1 MKDGDKFDPD
11 EVRPGDVFNYTARG
25 QLSNNSLVY
34 VGLGPVRRNGAKV
47 LVFQRGNSYLVG
59 FKGNS
64 IDLDFLLF
72 DAKATAKLNGS
83 TQRNTNTNTN
93 QGEQTMSKSILSTS
107 RTIDLNIAA
116 ILREDANTVDVQFIN
131 DDSSYTYVTN
141 LKLEVGD
148 YVAVPNKSCTG
159 FNVGKVTA
167 VHDDLN
173 IPPNSDMLFKWVA
186 AKLDLT
192 EHLANMERNREI
204 EQAVADAYQTNARR
218 SMRAA
223 IMANVDG
230 ETAARLQAV
239 LGGSATLASPEV

>member
-1 MKDGDKFDPD
+1 MKDGDKFDPS
-11 EVRPGDVFNYTARG
+11 EVRHGDVFTHSEGVTLTYVSVSAVKREG
-25 QLSNNSLVY
+25 QV
-34 VGLGPVRRNGAKV
+34 VF
-47 LVFQRGNSYLVG
+47 VFQRPNSHLVS
-59 FKGNS
+59 FRELS
-64 IDLDFLLF
+64 EDLKLLVF
-72 DAKATAKLNGS
+72 NEKATKARKPS
-83 TQRNTNTNTN
+83 TQRNTN

-116 ILREDANTVDVQFIN
+116 ILREDANTVEVEFNLN
-131 DDSSYTYVTN
+131 DGTFTYVTN
-141 LKLEVGD
+141 LKLEAGD
-148 YVAVPNKSCTG
+148 YVVVPNKNYTG
-159 FNVGKVTA
+159 FQVGKVTA

-239 LGGSATLASPEV
+239 LGGRATLAATEV

>member
-1 MKDGDKFDPD
+1 
-11 EVRPGDVFNYTARG
+11 
-25 QLSNNSLVY
+25 
-34 VGLGPVRRNGAKV
+34 
-47 LVFQRGNSYLVG
+47 
-59 FKGNS
+59 
-64 IDLDFLLF
+64 
-72 DAKATAKLNGS
+72 
-83 TQRNTNTNTN
+83 
-93 QGEQTMSKSILSTS
+93 MSKSILSTS

-116 ILREDANTVDVQFIN
+116 ILREDANTVEVEFNLN
-131 DDSSYTYVTN
+131 DGTFTYVTN
-141 LKLEVGD
+141 LKLEAGD
-148 YVAVPNKSCTG
+148 YVVVPNKNYTG
-159 FNVGKVTA
+159 FQVGKVTA

-239 LGGSATLASPEV
+239 LGGRATLAATEV

>member
-1 MKDGDKFDPD
+1 MKDGDKFDPS
-11 EVRPGDVFNYTARG
+11 EVRHGDVFTYGERDT
-25 QLSNNSLVY
+25 LTY
-34 VGLGPVRRNGAKV
+34 VGVSAVKRDGQVV
-47 LVFQRGNSYLVG
+47 FVFQRPNSHLVS
-59 FKGNS
+59 FR
-64 IDLDFLLF
+64 
-72 DAKATAKLNGS
+72 KLNEDLKLLVFDEDATTALKSS
-83 TQRNTNTNTN
+83 THYTAN

-116 ILREDANTVDVQFIN
+116 ILREDANTVDVQFSN

-148 YVAVPNKSCTG
+148 YVAVPNKSCTD

-239 LGGSATLASPEV
+239 LGGSATLAAPEV

>member
-1 MKDGDKFDPD
+1 MKDGDKFDPS
-11 EVRPGDVFNYTARG
+11 EARHGDVFTYGSPSKYLFTYLTRSAIRREG
-25 QLSNNSLVY
+25 QDVF
-34 VGLGPVRRNGAKV
+34 
-47 LVFQRGNSYLVG
+47 VFQRPNSQLVS
-59 FKGNS
+59 FREFNE
-64 IDLDFLLF
+64 DLKLLVF
-72 DAKATAKLNGS
+72 NEEATKACKPSAH
-83 TQRNTNTNTN
+83 RNTTN

-116 ILREDANTVDVQFIN
+116 ILREDANTVDVQFSN
-131 DDSSYTYVTN
+131 GDSSYTYVTN

-239 LGGSATLASPEV
+239 LGGSATLAAPGV

>member
-1 MKDGDKFDPD
+1 MKDGGKFDPD
-11 EVRPGDVFNYTARG
+11 EVRPGDVFNYTIKGR
-25 QLSNNSLVY
+25 LSAASLVY
-34 VGLGPVRRNGAKV
+34 VGLGPIRRNGAEV
-47 LVFQRGNSYLVG
+47 LVFQRGNSYLAG
-59 FKGNS
+59 FRGNS

-83 TQRNTNTNTN
+83 TQRNTNTN

-116 ILREDANTVDVQFIN
+116 ILREDANTVDVQFSN

-167 VHDDLN
+167 VHDDLS
-173 IPPNSDMLFKWVA
+173 IPPNSDTLFKWVA

-239 LGGSATLASPEV
+239 LGGSATLAVPEV

>member
-11 EVRPGDVFNYTARG
+11 EAQFGDVFTYGPPSKDFFTYLTRSAIMREG
-25 QLSNNSLVY
+25 QHMV
-34 VGLGPVRRNGAKV
+34 
-47 LVFQRGNSYLVG
+47 VFQRPNSHLASFRELNEDLKLLV
-59 FKGNS
+59 FNEE
-64 IDLDFLLF
+64 
-72 DAKATAKLNGS
+72 ATKACKPSAHRS
-83 TQRNTNTNTN
+83 TN

-116 ILREDANTVDVQFIN
+116 ILREDANTVDVQFTN
-131 DDSSYTYVTN
+131 DGSNYTYVTN
-141 LKLEVGD
+141 LKLEVDD

-239 LGGSATLASPEV
+239 LGGSATLAAPEV

>member
-11 EVRPGDVFNYTARG
+11 EARHGDVFTYGSPSKYLFTYLTRSAIRREG
-25 QLSNNSLVY
+25 QDVF
-34 VGLGPVRRNGAKV
+34 
-47 LVFQRGNSYLVG
+47 VFQRPNSQLVS
-59 FKGNS
+59 FREFNE
-64 IDLDFLLF
+64 DLKLLVF
-72 DAKATAKLNGS
+72 NEKATKACKPS
-83 TQRNTNTNTN
+83 THHSTN

-116 ILREDANTVDVQFIN
+116 ILREDANTVDVQFSN

-230 ETAARLQAV
+230 ETAARLQAI
-239 LGGSATLASPEV
+239 LGGSATLAAPEQ

>member
-1 MKDGDKFDPD
+1 MKDGDKFAPD

-25 QLSNNSLVY
+25 QLSNTYLVY
-34 VGLGPVRRNGAKV
+34 VGLGPVRRSGAKV

-59 FKGNS
+59 FKSNS
-64 IDLDFLLF
+64 MDIDLLLF

-83 TQRNTNTNTN
+83 TQRNTNTN

-116 ILREDANTVDVQFIN
+116 ILREDANTVDVQFSN

-141 LKLEVGD
+141 LKLEAGD
-148 YVAVPNKSCTG
+148 YVVVPNKNYTG
-159 FNVGKVTA
+159 FHVGKVTA
-167 VHDDLN
+167 VHDDLS
-173 IPPNSDMLFKWVA
+173 IPPNSDTLFKWVA

-239 LGGSATLASPEV
+239 LGGSATLAAPGV